1 MISITIPIYNEAAN
15 VMERHRQVTRV
26 VQGQNRSDE
35 AIPVNLGRRGDCGEA
50 PDAPPGKDR
59 HLRAI
64 HFRRSFGQTM
74 AMRAGFDHAHGD
86 IIVPMDG
93 DLQHGPAG
101 MPGSLA
107 VMAFTTG
114 TASIFPGLLAE
125 MPIPIYSDTHDKKN
139 DVIAGDSRV
148 PARAADS
155 RIEPQAKAAKPQ
167 APDAAMI
174 TEALS

>member
-26 VQGQNRSDE
+26 VQGLNRSDE
-35 AIPVNLGRRGDCGEA
+35 AIPVNFGRRGDCGEA
-50 PDAPPGKDR
+50 PDAPVGKDR

-64 HFRRSFGQTM
+64 HCLRNFGQTM

-101 MPGSLA
+101 MPRSLA

-114 TASIFPGLLAE
+114 TASIFQGLLAE
-125 MPIPIYSDTHDKKN
+125 TPIRIYCDTHDKKN
-139 DVIAGDSRV
+139 GAITGDSRV

-155 RIEPQAKAAKPQ
+155 RIEPQAKVAEPQ
-167 APDAAMI
+167 APDAAV
-174 TEALS
+174 TNEALS